1 MGEWIK
7 VSERLPEAETEVL
20 AYCTELKHK
29 VQVLT
34 FDENKLWWYYYKQN
48 GRAKYWGIT
57 HWQKLPPPPPEA
69 ECADRKG
76 IL

>member
-1 MGEWIK
+1 MAEWIK
-7 VSERLPEAETEVL
+7 VSERLPEVNTEVL

-34 FDENKLWWYYYKQN
+34 FDEHKLWWSYCGEN

-57 HWQKLPPPPPEA
+57 HWKPLPPPPEA
-69 ECADRKG
+69 EE
-76 IL
+76 

>member
-7 VSERLPEAETEVL
+7 VSERLPEENTEVL

-34 FDENKLWWYYYKQN
+34 FDENKLWWDYYRQN
-48 GRAKYWGIT
+48 GRAKYWGVT
-57 HWQKLPPPPPEA
+57 HWQPLPPPPPEA
-69 ECADRKG
+69 E
-76 IL
+76 